1 MEVRLL
7 DYVIELFN
15 HYGYIAV
22 LISLVLELI
31 AFPLP
36 GEALMTYCGYVVY
49 MNKMSYL
56 ISIIMATSGAI
67 IGITISY
74 FIGRVLGTR
83 LIEKYGC
90 YIHLNRNR
98 LNKIST
104 WYQKYGSMLLIVAYF
119 IPGIRHITGYFSGIT
134 KVSYKKFAVSA
145 YLGALIWT
153 TTFISLG
160 RILGAN
166 WNKYNEVSKWY
177 LLIAVLI
184 IILLI
189 FLYINNK
196 EKVNTSI
203 KFTQKEFIKIL
214 YSILEVRILVTGLA
228 VLFLIFIVVMIGFI

>member
-1 MEVRLL
+1 MRVL
-7 DYVIELFN
+7 DHVIELFN

-49 MNKMSYL
+49 MNKMGYL
-56 ISIIMATSGAI
+56 LSIIVATSGAI

-74 FIGRVLGTR
+74 FIGRALEIR

-90 YIHLNRNR
+90 YIHLNKNR
-98 LNKIST
+98 MDKIST
-104 WYQKYGSMLLIVAYF
+104 WYQKYGGILLIVAYF
-119 IPGIRHITGYFSGIT
+119 IPGIRHITGYFSGMT
-134 KVSYKKFAVSA
+134 KVSYKKFAISA

-160 RILGAN
+160 RVLGAN
-166 WNKYNEVSKWY
+166 WNKYNEISKWY

-184 IILLI
+184 AILLI
-189 FLYINNK
+189 LLYISYK
-196 EKVNTSI
+196 EKINVFS
-203 KFTQKEFIKIL
+203 KFLKEEFCKIL
-214 YSILEVRILVTGLA
+214 YSMLKVKVLVTGLA

>member
-1 MEVRLL
+1 M
-7 DYVIELFN
+7 DHVIELFN

-49 MNKMSYL
+49 MNKMRYL
-56 ISIIMATSGAI
+56 LSIIVATSGAI

-74 FIGRVLGTR
+74 FIGRALEIR
-83 LIEKYGC
+83 LIEKYGS
-90 YIHLNRNR
+90 YIHLNKNR
-98 LNKIST
+98 MDKIST
-104 WYQKYGSMLLIVAYF
+104 WYQKYGGILLIVAYF

-160 RILGAN
+160 KVLGAN
-166 WNKYNEVSKWY
+166 WNRYNEISKWY

-184 IILLI
+184 AILLI
-189 FLYINNK
+189 LIYISYK
-196 EKVNTSI
+196 EKINVFS
-203 KFTQKEFIKIL
+203 KFLKEEFCKIL
-214 YSILEVRILVTGLA
+214 YSMLKAKVLVTGLA
-228 VLFLIFIVVMIGFI
+228 VLFLIFIVVMIGFV

>member
-1 MEVRLL
+1 M
-7 DYVIELFN
+7 DHVIELFN

-49 MNKMSYL
+49 MNKMGYL
-56 ISIIMATSGAI
+56 LSIIVATSGAI

-74 FIGRVLGTR
+74 FIGRALEIR
-83 LIEKYGC
+83 LIEKYGS
-90 YIHLNRNR
+90 YIHLNKNR
-98 LNKIST
+98 MDKIST
-104 WYQKYGSMLLIVAYF
+104 WYQKYGGILLIVAYF
-119 IPGIRHITGYFSGIT
+119 IPGIRHITGYFSGMT
-134 KVSYKKFAVSA
+134 KVSYKKFAISA

-160 RILGAN
+160 RVLGAN
-166 WNKYNEVSKWY
+166 WNKYNEISKWY

-184 IILLI
+184 AILLI
-189 FLYINNK
+189 LLYISYK
-196 EKVNTSI
+196 EKINVFS
-203 KFTQKEFIKIL
+203 KFLKEEFCKIL
-214 YSILEVRILVTGLA
+214 YSMLKVKVLVTGLA

>member
-1 MEVRLL
+1 MEVGLL

-56 ISIIMATSGAI
+56 LSIIVATSGAI

-74 FIGRVLGTR
+74 FIGRALEIK
-83 LIEKYGC
+83 LIENYGS
-90 YIHLNRNR
+90 YIHLNKNR
-98 LNKIST
+98 MDKIST

-153 TTFISLG
+153 TTFMSLG

-189 FLYINNK
+189 FL
-196 EKVNTSI
+196 TSI
-203 KFTQKEFIKIL
+203 IRKK
-214 YSILEVRILVTGLA
+214 
-228 VLFLIFIVVMIGFI
+228 